1 MRRLVLAA
9 ALTSALLAHSAAAY
23 AGQKADRQEAATSD
37 IESPDAAL
45 LKSQTSQTEGSVTV
59 AGKRIDYR
67 AVAGTLVLHGQGDK
81 EHEPTASVFYV
92 AYFKKDATPGKRP
105 ITFLY
110 NGGPGS
116 ATVWLHMG
124 AFGPRR
130 VVTNDDTHTPPAPY
144 RLINNDSSL
153 LDASDLVFIDAPG
166 AGFSR
171 LIADEKDPAKRA
183 ELMKMRKQ
191 DIYSVDG
198 DARAFAQFITQFL
211 SRYNRWNSPKYL
223 FGESYGTT
231 RSAVLANILQN
242 QMHVDLNGVILLSQ
256 ILSFDTSIDGPEHN
270 PGIDL
275 PYVLALPTFAATA
288 YYHHRLPE
296 QPAALEPFLAEVERF
311 AGGEYA
317 AALFAGANLEPTRKQ
332 AIAEKLHA
340 YTGLPVDYLLR
351 ANLRV
356 TGGMFEQSLLAD
368 DSMTAGRLD
377 SRFSGPSLDPLAKN
391 AGYDPLIASIAPT
404 YVALFNDYVRQQ
416 LKFGDDRT
424 YRLFADIEEWGMK
437 HDGHDGALNVMGDL
451 AATMKTNPQLK
462 VLLTGGYYDVATPYF
477 AAKYEMAHLPI
488 PASLQKN
495 IRQAWYPAGHMVYAH
510 EPSLKALHDDVAR
523 FIDETS
529 RQP

>member
-9 ALTSALLAHSAAAY
+9 ALTSALLAHSAVAY

-198 DARAFAQFITQFL
+198 D
-211 SRYNRWNSPKYL
+211 
-223 FGESYGTT
+223 
-231 RSAVLANILQN
+231 
-242 QMHVDLNGVILLSQ
+242 D
-256 ILSFDTSIDGPEHN
+256 
-270 PGIDL
+270 
-275 PYVLALPTFAATA
+275 
-288 YYHHRLPE
+288 
-296 QPAALEPFLAEVERF
+296 
-311 AGGEYA
+311 
-317 AALFAGANLEPTRKQ
+317 
-332 AIAEKLHA
+332 
-340 YTGLPVDYLLR
+340 
-351 ANLRV
+351 
-356 TGGMFEQSLLAD
+356 
-368 DSMTAGRLD
+368 
-377 SRFSGPSLDPLAKN
+377 
-391 AGYDPLIASIAPT
+391 
-404 YVALFNDYVRQQ
+404 
-416 LKFGDDRT
+416 
-424 YRLFADIEEWGMK
+424 
-437 HDGHDGALNVMGDL
+437 
-451 AATMKTNPQLK
+451 
-462 VLLTGGYYDVATPYF
+462 
-477 AAKYEMAHLPI
+477 
-488 PASLQKN
+488 
-495 IRQAWYPAGHMVYAH
+495 
-510 EPSLKALHDDVAR
+510 
-523 FIDETS
+523 
-529 RQP
+529 